1 MKANLNPAVV
11 AAIIVVVILIAG
23 FMYWKG
29 GSGSTDGAT
38 KPVDTSKFMKK

>member
-1 MKANLNPAVV
+1 MKENLNPAIV

-29 GSGSTDGAT
+29 ASGSADGAS
-38 KPVDTSKFMKK
+38 KPVDSSKFMKK